1 MNNPRSTFT
10 RTQRT
15 FGFLTSFNAND
26 HPQQQQQG
34 EGPGTTDKD
43 GLNSMPFLN
52 NIHTIPLLSRTMG
65 RNVSLSPIQRGDLDG
80 FNAVPQMA
88 RLGSQQPMGSSHRTE
103 APYTSTPRSTR
114 INSYEGDFLKMPK
127 EVKEQDPCLCQ
138 SPSQQRFP
146 LADRIETDSETE
158 ELSIRPPP
166 TVSRM
171 KSRLDLVLSKFKP
184 EHRERLVATYHR
196 ASETAAVKGML
207 LVLQLLCHSTLGLTT
222 RTVGLTENVGSVCLR
237 LWNNKFRLRSTQRHL
252 LWCMANARG
261 PETLVFLTVALA
273 TPWLFC
279 LSLLGF
285 ALSMVILLKKSVQE
299 LVFQIRLRMLL

>member
-15 FGFLTSFNAND
+15 FGFFESFNSNEQ
-26 HPQQQQQG
+26 PQQQQQQG

-65 RNVSLSPIQRGDLDG
+65 RNGSLSPIQRGDSDG

-88 RLGSQQPMGSSHRTE
+88 GLGSQQPTSHRTG
-103 APYTSTPRSTR
+103 APYASTARSTHS
-114 INSYEGDFLKMPK
+114 NYYEGDSLKMPN

-138 SPSQQRFP
+138 SPSRSPSQ
-146 LADRIETDSETE
+146 ADRIETDSETE
-158 ELSIRPPP
+158 ELSSRPPP
-166 TVSRM
+166 TVSPS
-171 KSRLDLVLSKFKP
+171 KSLLDLVLSKFKP

-196 ASETAAVKGML
+196 ASQTAVVKGML
-207 LVLQLLCHSTLGLTT
+207 LVLQVLCHSTLCLTT

-261 PETLVFLTVALA
+261 PDTLVFLTVALA